1 MDMSEYK
8 GEFVNE
14 AREHLEILNQSLLD
28 LEHDKSNMDLLNNI
42 FRAAH
47 TLKGSSATMG
57 YASVNTLTHRMENV
71 LDAIRNIEIEATADA
86 MDALFDCFDTL
97 EIMIDAI
104 DVDENSDV
112 DVSELASRL
121 ESLLSESAGKDPGD
135 LAGASAPVVSGTAEQ
150 VAQPA
155 EPADPADPTES
166 ASQTE
171 PSGVEF
177 TEDERIAATDA
188 AGRGLSAFKLT
199 IVLEATCALKSV
211 RAMMVLRAISEHAEI
226 LATTPGAEG
235 IEDGEFDSGFD
246 VVIGTSEAVS
256 AVSGS
261 VGQVNEVE
269 RVDVLLLEP
278 EPQPGATVVAETA
291 EMPDKPVAA
300 DEPGAATSATPVTDS
315 ATPATTLETPAATPT
330 APAQA
335 TQPTT
340 PAKKPDVV
348 RSVQSVRVNIEK
360 LDSLVNMVGELVIN
374 KIRLLQIQSTHQ
386 IKELDETVSN
396 IDRLT
401 NDLRDEVMQMRMVAV
416 DQVFNRFP
424 RMVRD
429 LAKKK
434 EKEIDL
440 VVVGK
445 EIELDRTVLDE
456 VGEPLV
462 HLLRNCVD
470 HGIEPP
476 DVRESAGKPRTG
488 TITLIARREKNHV
501 VIEVLDD
508 GAGID
513 PAKLRAKAVEKGITG
528 KEEADAMS
536 DENALMLIFAPGFS
550 TAETITDVSGRGV
563 GMDVVKTSIEAL
575 GGTVNIASNVGAGTT
590 VTLQLPLT
598 MAIIQ
603 TLLVEVV
610 GSVYAVPISSVLET
624 ISVTPAEIKTM
635 GAQKLTTLRGNV
647 LPLIWV
653 HDLFGVGMRSD
664 TGDDEIVA
672 VVVDRGGQHV
682 GLVVDSLIGQQEI
695 AIKSLDGVLAGV
707 RGFAGATIL
716 GDGRVIMILD
726 VASMV

>member
-57 YASVNTLTHRMENV
+57 YTSVNTLTHRMENV
-71 LDAIRNIEIEATADA
+71 LDAIRNIEIAATAEA

-104 DVDENSDV
+104 DVDENSDI

-150 VAQPA
+150 VAI
-155 EPADPADPTES
+155 PADPADP
-166 ASQTE
+166 ALQTE
-171 PSGVEF
+171 PSGMEF
-177 TEDERIAATDA
+177 TEEERIAAADA
-188 AGRGLSAFKLT
+188 AGRGLLAFKLT
-199 IVLEATCALKSV
+199 IVLEETCALKSV
-211 RAMMVLRAISEHAEI
+211 RAMMVLRAISEHADV

-235 IEDGEFDSGFD
+235 IEDGEFDRGFD

-256 AVSGS
+256 TVSGS
-261 VGQVNEVE
+261 VEHVNEVE
-269 RVDVLLLEP
+269 RVDVLPLEP
-278 EPQPGATVVAETA
+278 EPPPGATVVAETA
-291 EMPDKPVAA
+291 ERPDEPVAVE
-300 DEPGAATSATPVTDS
+300 EPGAVSSAQPEVIS
-315 ATPATTLETPAATPT
+315 ETPAATPSV
-330 APAQA
+330 PA
-335 TQPTT
+335 QPTT

-488 TITLIARREKNHV
+488 TIKLIARREKNHV
-501 VIEVLDD
+501 VIEVIDD

-513 PAKLRAKAVEKGITG
+513 PDKLRTKAVEKGITG
-528 KEEADAMS
+528 KEEADSMS

-563 GMDVVKTSIEAL
+563 GMDVVKTKIVEL
-575 GGTVNIASNVGAGTT
+575 GGNVSLVSNVGVGTT

-603 TLLVEVV
+603 TLLVEVA

-624 ISVTPAEIKTM
+624 ISVMPAEIKTM

-647 LPLIWV
+647 LPLVWV
-653 HDLFGVGMRSD
+653 HDLFGVGRNVD
-664 TGDDEIVA
+664 AGGDEIVA

>member
-57 YASVNTLTHRMENV
+57 YTSVNTLTHRMENV
-71 LDAIRNIEIEATADA
+71 LDAIRNTEITATSEV

-112 DVSELASRL
+112 DVTELASRL
-121 ESLLSESAGKDPGD
+121 ESLLSESAEKDPGD
-135 LAGASAPVVSGTAEQ
+135 IAGASMPVVSGTAEQ
-150 VAQPA
+150 VAI
-155 EPADPADPTES
+155 PADPADP
-166 ASQTE
+166 ALQTE
-171 PSGVEF
+171 PSGMEF
-177 TEDERIAATDA
+177 TEEERIAAADA
-188 AGRGLSAFKLT
+188 AGRGLSAFKLS
-199 IVLEATCALKSV
+199 IVLEETCALKSV
-211 RAMMVLRAISEHAEI
+211 RAMMILRAISEHAEI
-226 LATTPGAEG
+226 LATTPGVEG
-235 IEDGEFDSGFD
+235 IEDGEFDRGFD
-246 VVIGTSEAVS
+246 VVIGTSEDVS

-269 RVDVLLLEP
+269 RVDVSPLEP
-278 EPQPGATVVAETA
+278 ELESQTGATVVAETA
-291 EMPDKPVAA
+291 ERPDEPVAA
-300 DEPGAATSATPVTDS
+300 DEPGAVSSAQPEVVS
-315 ATPATTLETPAATPT
+315 ETPAATPS
-330 APAQA
+330 APAPA
-335 TQPTT
+335 TQPAT

-488 TITLIARREKNHV
+488 TIKLIARREKNHV
-501 VIEVLDD
+501 VIEVIDD

-513 PAKLRAKAVEKGITG
+513 PDKLRTKAVEKGITG
-528 KEEADAMS
+528 KEEADNMS

-575 GGTVNIASNVGAGTT
+575 GGNVSLVSNVGVGTT

-603 TLLVEVV
+603 TLLVEVA

-624 ISVTPAEIKTM
+624 ISVMPAEIKTM

-647 LPLIWV
+647 LPLVWV
-653 HDLFGVGMRSD
+653 HDLFGVERNVDAG
-664 TGDDEIVA
+664 GDEIVA

>member
-28 LEHDKSNMDLLNNI
+28 LEHDQSNTDLLNNI

-57 YASVNTLTHRMENV
+57 YTNVNTLTHRMENV
-71 LDAIRNIEIEATADA
+71 LDAIRQGVAEATSAT

-97 EIMIDAI
+97 EIMVDAI
-104 DVDENSDV
+104 DSDEVSDV

-121 ESLLSESAGKDPGD
+121 ESLLAEGAEKGTEATEAADVAETVETISDE
-135 LAGASAPVVSGTAEQ
+135 AGAEAQVPQEPESPQAPGVQVTA
-150 VAQPA
+150 
-155 EPADPADPTES
+155 
-166 ASQTE
+166 
-171 PSGVEF
+171 F
-177 TEDERIAATDA
+177 TEGEMDA
-188 AGRGLSAFKLT
+188 ASDAANRGISVYKLGVT
-199 IVLEATCALKSV
+199 LEDTCALKSV
-211 RAMMVLRAISEHAEI
+211 RAVMVLKAISEHADI
-226 LATTPGAEG
+226 LATTPDAEG
-235 IEDGEFDSGFD
+235 IEDGEFGCGFD
-246 VVIGTSEAVS
+246 VIIGTSETGDMVKEAVER
-256 AVSGS
+256 
-261 VGQVNEVE
+261 VNEVE
-269 RVDVLLLEP
+269 QVGVLAREP
-278 EPQPGATVVAETA
+278 DPQPAADATISDATDVTDAAGETEPSEEIASAEPA
-291 EMPDKPVAA
+291 EVAA
-300 DEPGAATSATPVTDS
+300 PP
-315 ATPATTLETPAATPT
+315 PPT
-330 APAQA
+330 AAS
-335 TQPTT
+335 
-340 PAKKPDVV
+340 AKKPEVV

-360 LDSLVNMVGELVIN
+360 LDALVNMVGELVIN

-416 DQVFNRFP
+416 AQVFNRFP
-424 RMVRD
+424 RMIRD
-429 LAKKK
+429 LAKKNGK
-434 EKEIDL
+434 DVDL
-440 VVVGK
+440 VVIGK

-476 DVRESAGKPRTG
+476 EVRTGAGKTGKG
-488 TITLIARREKNHV
+488 TIMLAARRQKNHV
-501 VIEVLDD
+501 EIEVADD
-508 GAGID
+508 GFGMD
-513 PAKLRAKAVEKGITG
+513 PDKLRAKAIEKGVISQ
-528 KEEADAMS
+528 EEADAMS
-536 DENALMLIFAPGFS
+536 DENALLLIFAPGFS
-550 TAETITDVSGRGV
+550 TAETITDISGRGV

-575 GGTVNIASNVGAGTT
+575 GGTVNIKSDLGIGTT

-603 TLLVEVV
+603 TLLVEV
-610 GSVYAVPISSVLET
+610 GGTVYAVPISSVLET
-624 ISVTPAEIKTM
+624 ISVMPDTIRTM
-635 GAQKLTTLRGNV
+635 GTQKLTTLRGNV
-647 LPLIWV
+647 LPLVWV
-653 HDLFGVGMRSD
+653 HDLFGVYSENGH
-664 TGDDEIVA
+664 DEVVA

-695 AIKSLDGVLAGV
+695 AIKSLDGVLAGIK
-707 RGFAGATIL
+707 GFAGATIL

>member
-1 MDMSEYK
+1 MDMSEYR

-14 AREHLEILNQSLLD
+14 AREHLQILNQSLLD

-57 YASVNTLTHRMENV
+57 YTDVNTLTHRMENV
-71 LDAIRNIEIEATADA
+71 LDAIRNGEIGATSEGLDT
-86 MDALFDCFDTL
+86 LFGCFDVL

-104 DVDENSDV
+104 DTDEKSDV
-112 DVSELASRL
+112 DVSELVIHLDGLLTGSEEKSDPEESR
-121 ESLLSESAGKDPGD
+121 KP
-135 LAGASAPVVSGTAEQ
+135 
-150 VAQPA
+150 
-155 EPADPADPTES
+155 PADD
-166 ASQTE
+166 
-171 PSGVEF
+171 
-177 TEDERIAATDA
+177 RITVFSEEEKET
-188 AGRGLSAFKLT
+188 AGEAIDRGLPAFKLK
-199 IVLEATCALKSV
+199 IRLEETCALKSV
-211 RAMMVLRAISEHAEI
+211 RAVMIIKTIGERAEI
-226 LATTPGAEG
+226 LSTTPDAEK

-246 VVIGTSEAVS
+246 VIIGTKEDGDAIKKSIE
-256 AVSGS
+256 
-261 VGQVNEVE
+261 QINEVAQ
-269 RVDVLLLEP
+269 VDVLPLESEKKIDESKPDEP
-278 EPQPGATVVAETA
+278 EKSG
-291 EMPDKPVAA
+291 
-300 DEPGAATSATPVTDS
+300 
-315 ATPATTLETPAATPT
+315 
-330 APAQA
+330 
-335 TQPTT
+335 TQ
-340 PAKKPDVV
+340 AKKPEVV

-360 LDSLVNMVGELVIN
+360 LDSFVNMVGELVIN

-416 DQVFNRFP
+416 DQIFNRFP

-434 EKEIDL
+434 NKDIELIIE
-440 VVVGK
+440 GK

-476 DVRESAGKPRTG
+476 EVREEAGKSGTG
-488 TITLIARREKNHV
+488 VIKLIARREKNHV
-501 VIEVLDD
+501 EIEVADD

-513 PAKLRAKAVEKGITG
+513 PEKLRVKSVEKGIM
-528 KEEADAMS
+528 KREEADALS
-536 DENALMLIFAPGFS
+536 DDSALSLIFAPGFS
-550 TAETITDVSGRGV
+550 TAEAITDVSGRGV

-575 GGTVNIASNVGAGTT
+575 GGSVNLRSEIGVGTT

-603 TLLVEVV
+603 ALLVEVAD
-610 GSVYAVPISSVLET
+610 SVYAVPISSVLET
-624 ISVTPAEIKTM
+624 VAVPVNSIRTM
-635 GAQKLTTLRGNV
+635 GQQNLTTLRGNV
-647 LPLIWV
+647 LPLVWV
-653 HDLFGVGMRSD
+653 HDIFGIHAENGHEEV
-664 TGDDEIVA
+664 TA
-672 VVVDRGGQHV
+672 VVVDHGGQHV

-695 AIKSLDGVLAGV
+695 AIKSLDGMLAGIK
-707 RGFAGATIL
+707 GFAGATIL

-726 VASMV
+726 VASLV

>member
-57 YASVNTLTHRMENV
+57 YTSVNTLTHRMENV
-71 LDAIRNIEIEATADA
+71 LDAIRNIEIAATAEA

-150 VAQPA
+150 VALPA
-155 EPADPADPTES
+155 EPADPA
-166 ASQTE
+166 SQTE
-171 PSGVEF
+171 PSGMEF
-177 TEDERIAATDA
+177 TEEERIAAAGA
-188 AGRGLSAFKLT
+188 AGRGLSAFKLA
-199 IVLEATCALKSV
+199 IVLEETCALKSV
-211 RAMMVLRAISEHAEI
+211 RAMMVLKAISEHAEV

-235 IEDGEFDSGFD
+235 IEDGEFDRGFD

-261 VGQVNEVE
+261 VEHVNEVE
-269 RVDVLLLEP
+269 RVDVLPLES

-291 EMPDKPVAA
+291 ERPDEPVAVE
-300 DEPGAATSATPVTDS
+300 EPGAVSSAQPEVVS
-315 ATPATTLETPAATPT
+315 ETPAATPS

-501 VIEVLDD
+501 VIEVVDD
-508 GAGID
+508 GAGINPD
-513 PAKLRAKAVEKGITG
+513 KLRTKAVEKGIAG

-563 GMDVVKTSIEAL
+563 GMDVVKTKIVEL
-575 GGTVNIASNVGAGTT
+575 GGNVSLTSNVGVGTT

-603 TLLVEVV
+603 TLLVEVA

-647 LPLIWV
+647 LPLVWV
-653 HDLFGVGMRSD
+653 HDLFGVGRNVD
-664 TGDDEIVA
+664 AGGDEIVA

-707 RGFAGATIL
+707 KGFAGATIL

>member
-28 LEHDKSNMDLLNNI
+28 LEHDQSNTDLLNNI

-57 YASVNTLTHRMENV
+57 YTNVNTLTHRMENV
-71 LDAIRNIEIEATADA
+71 LDAIRQGVAEATSAT

-97 EIMIDAI
+97 EIMVDAI
-104 DVDENSDV
+104 DSDEVSDV

-121 ESLLSESAGKDPGD
+121 ESLLAEGAEKGTEATEAADVAETVETISDE
-135 LAGASAPVVSGTAEQ
+135 AGAEAQVPQEPESPQAPGVQVTA
-150 VAQPA
+150 
-155 EPADPADPTES
+155 
-166 ASQTE
+166 
-171 PSGVEF
+171 F
-177 TEDERIAATDA
+177 TEGEMDA
-188 AGRGLSAFKLT
+188 ASDAANRGISVYKLGVT
-199 IVLEATCALKSV
+199 LEDTCALKSV
-211 RAMMVLRAISEHAEI
+211 RAVMVLKAISEHADI
-226 LATTPGAEG
+226 LATTPDAEG
-235 IEDGEFDSGFD
+235 IEDGEFGCGFD
-246 VVIGTSEAVS
+246 VIIGTSETGDMVKEAVER
-256 AVSGS
+256 
-261 VGQVNEVE
+261 VNEVE
-269 RVDVLLLEP
+269 QVGVLAREP
-278 EPQPGATVVAETA
+278 DPQPAADATISDATDVTDAAGETEPSEEIASAEPA
-291 EMPDKPVAA
+291 EVAA
-300 DEPGAATSATPVTDS
+300 PP
-315 ATPATTLETPAATPT
+315 PPT
-330 APAQA
+330 AAS
-335 TQPTT
+335 
-340 PAKKPDVV
+340 AKKPEVV

-360 LDSLVNMVGELVIN
+360 LDALVNMVGELVIN

-416 DQVFNRFP
+416 AQVFNRFP
-424 RMVRD
+424 RMIRD
-429 LAKKK
+429 LAKKNGK
-434 EKEIDL
+434 DVDL
-440 VVVGK
+440 VVIGK

-476 DVRESAGKPRTG
+476 EVRTGAGKTGKG
-488 TITLIARREKNHV
+488 TITLAARRQKNHV
-501 VIEVLDD
+501 EIEVADD
-508 GAGID
+508 GFGMD
-513 PAKLRAKAVEKGITG
+513 PDKLRAKAIEKGVISQ
-528 KEEADAMS
+528 EEADAMS
-536 DENALMLIFAPGFS
+536 DENALLLIFAPGFS
-550 TAETITDVSGRGV
+550 TAETITDISGRGV

-575 GGTVNIASNVGAGTT
+575 GGTVNIKSDLGIGTT

-603 TLLVEVV
+603 TLLVEV
-610 GSVYAVPISSVLET
+610 GGTVYAVPISSVLET
-624 ISVTPAEIKTM
+624 ISVMPDTIRTM
-635 GAQKLTTLRGNV
+635 GTQKLTTLRGNV
-647 LPLIWV
+647 LPLVWV
-653 HDLFGVGMRSD
+653 HDLFGVYSENGH
-664 TGDDEIVA
+664 DEVVA

-695 AIKSLDGVLAGV
+695 AIKSLDGVLAGIK
-707 RGFAGATIL
+707 GFAGATIL

>member
-57 YASVNTLTHRMENV
+57 YTSVNTLTHRMENV
-71 LDAIRNIEIEATADA
+71 LDAIRNIEITATSEA

-104 DVDENSDV
+104 DVDENSDI
-112 DVSELASRL
+112 DVTELASRL
-121 ESLLSESAGKDPGD
+121 ESLLSESAGKEPGGV
-135 LAGASAPVVSGTAEQ
+135 AEASVPVVSGTAEQ
-150 VAQPA
+150 VALPA
-155 EPADPADPTES
+155 EPAEPTDPADP
-166 ASQTE
+166 APQTE
-171 PSGVEF
+171 PSGMEF
-177 TEDERIAATDA
+177 TEEERIAAADA

-199 IVLEATCALKSV
+199 ILLEETCALKSV
-211 RAMMVLRAISEHAEI
+211 RAMMILKAISEHAEV

-235 IEDGEFDSGFD
+235 IEDGKFDRGFD

-256 AVSGS
+256 AVSES
-261 VGQVNEVE
+261 VEHVNEVE
-269 RVDVLLLEP
+269 RVGVLPLES

-291 EMPDKPVAA
+291 ERPDEPVAVE
-300 DEPGAATSATPVTDS
+300 EPGAATSGMS
-315 ATPATTLETPAATPT
+315 ATSSTSATTLETPAATPS
-330 APAQA
+330 APAQT

-470 HGIEPP
+470 HGIESPA
-476 DVRESAGKPRTG
+476 VRESAGKPRTG

-501 VIEVLDD
+501 VIEVIDD

-513 PAKLRAKAVEKGITG
+513 PDKLRAKAVEKGIAG

-575 GGTVNIASNVGAGTT
+575 GGNVSLVSNIGAGTT

-603 TLLVEVV
+603 TLLVEVA

-647 LPLIWV
+647 LPLVWV
-653 HDLFGVGMRSD
+653 HDLFEVGRASD
-664 TGDDEIVA
+664 VEGDEIVA

>member
-57 YASVNTLTHRMENV
+57 YTSVNTLTHRMENV
-71 LDAIRNIEIEATADA
+71 LDAIRNIEITATSEA

-104 DVDENSDV
+104 DVDENSDI
-112 DVSELASRL
+112 DVTELASRL
-121 ESLLSESAGKDPGD
+121 ESLLSESAGKEPGGV
-135 LAGASAPVVSGTAEQ
+135 AEASVPVVSGTAEQ
-150 VAQPA
+150 VALPA
-155 EPADPADPTES
+155 EPAEPTES
-166 ASQTE
+166 ADPAPQTE
-171 PSGVEF
+171 PSGMEF
-177 TEDERIAATDA
+177 TEEERIAAADA

-199 IVLEATCALKSV
+199 IILEETCALKSV
-211 RAMMVLRAISEHAEI
+211 RAMMILKAISEHAEV

-235 IEDGEFDSGFD
+235 IEDGKFDRGFD

-256 AVSGS
+256 AVSES
-261 VGQVNEVE
+261 VEHVNEVE
-269 RVDVLLLEP
+269 RVGVLPLES

-291 EMPDKPVAA
+291 ERPDEPVAA
-300 DEPGAATSATPVTDS
+300 DEPGAATSGMS
-315 ATPATTLETPAATPT
+315 ATSSTSATTLETPAATPS

-470 HGIEPP
+470 HGIESPA
-476 DVRESAGKPRTG
+476 VRESAGKPRTG

-501 VIEVLDD
+501 VIEIIDD
-508 GAGID
+508 GSNVASLHRAPTRDVPLVGRIAAGSPILAEEDIQEIYPLPTELVGNEPVFMLDVRGDSMVDAGIFD
-513 PAKLRAKAVEKGITG
+513 GDYVVVRRQQ
-528 KEEADAMS
+528 
-536 DENALMLIFAPGFS
+536 
-550 TAETITDVSGRGV
+550 TANNG
-563 GMDVVKTSIEAL
+563 
-575 GGTVNIASNVGAGTT
+575 
-590 VTLQLPLT
+590 Q
-598 MAIIQ
+598 
-603 TLLVEVV
+603 
-610 GSVYAVPISSVLET
+610 
-624 ISVTPAEIKTM
+624 
-635 GAQKLTTLRGNV
+635 
-647 LPLIWV
+647 
-653 HDLFGVGMRSD
+653 
-664 TGDDEIVA
+664 IVA
-672 VVVDRGGQHV
+672 ALV
-682 GLVVDSLIGQQEI
+682 GEDE
-695 AIKSLDGVLAGV
+695 
-707 RGFAGATIL
+707 ATVKRL
-716 GDGRVIMILD
+716 KRKDGRVILEAENPAYAPMVFTEGVEILGIV
-726 VASMV
+726 VAVLRRVE